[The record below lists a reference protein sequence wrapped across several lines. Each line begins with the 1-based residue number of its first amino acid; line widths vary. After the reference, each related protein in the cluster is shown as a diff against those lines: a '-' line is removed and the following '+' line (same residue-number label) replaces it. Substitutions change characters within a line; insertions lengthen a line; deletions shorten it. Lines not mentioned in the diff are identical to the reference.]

1 MSPPLGIKFICGVT
15 ALTAPFA
22 IIGGILVG
30 GLYWIVAGLSVLA
43 LIGAFGLW
51 TLKEWGWYIVVGMEL
66 LNIPYHVF
74 MFITAQQVTNMVGV
88 AIGVLILVY
97 LYCQREVYLSSS
109 AGKEPSTNR

>member
-1 MSPPLGIKFICGVT
+1 MSSPLGVKIICGVT

-30 GLYWIVAGLSVLA
+30 GPYWIVAGLSALA

-51 TLKEWGWYIVVGMEL
+51 TLKEWGWYIIVGMEL

-74 MFITAQQVTNMVGV
+74 MFITAQQVTNLFGV
-88 AIGVLILVY
+88 AIGVVILVY
-97 LYCQREVYLSSS
+97 LYWQREIYLSQS
-109 AGKEPSTNR
+109 AGK